1 MPRLPKLPRADQAA
15 TGCPRLAQACP
26 GCPCCPSC
34 ANATCQEQC
43 QSIVDRI
50 NRFCAHG
57 RGATPT
63 AEPLS
68 TDEAS
73 MAPRKRRRRK
83 REAGAI
89 SFFKIILD
97 KKQRA
102 PAAPSRHCSRKHT
115 SAAKK
120 TEQWHNGIRRTLGG
134 FAPADENS
142 NNYTIDSISLYAHS
156 FCA

>member
-15 TGCPRLAQACP
+15 PGCPRLAQACRS
-26 GCPCCPSC
+26 CPCCPSC
-34 ANATCQEQC
+34 AHATCQEQC

-73 MAPRKRRRRK
+73 MALRKRRRRK

-89 SFFKIILD
+89 SFLKSSLTKNSARPPPPPD
-97 KKQRA
+97 TAPENTQVLQKKLN
-102 PAAPSRHCSRKHT
+102 S
-115 SAAKK
+115 
-120 TEQWHNGIRRTLGG
+120 GITGSDALWGG

-142 NNYTIDSISLYAHS
+142 NN
-156 FCA
+156 